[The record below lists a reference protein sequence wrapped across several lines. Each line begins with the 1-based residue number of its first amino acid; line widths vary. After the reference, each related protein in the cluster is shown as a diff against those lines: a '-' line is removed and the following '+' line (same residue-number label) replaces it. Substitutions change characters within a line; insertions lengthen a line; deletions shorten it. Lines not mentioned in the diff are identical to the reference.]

1 MENMTEKFAE
11 FCEELKYEDL
21 PPEVIKRTK
30 LLILDTVGII
40 IRARHDAESTSS
52 LVSAIDKLE
61 MGNGTCQVFSDKK
74 TYTPSAAALLNGT
87 LAHSLDFDDTH
98 AEASLHSSAPIL
110 SAALAA
116 AQMNKSSGQ
125 ELITACVV
133 GYETQIR
140 LGLAGGSSAHY
151 KKGFHPTATC
161 GVFGAV
167 AAAGHLMGLTKDQF
181 ISAFGIALSQS
192 AGSMQFLTDGAWT
205 KRSHVGQAAQNGLSC
220 AIMAGE
226 GFKGPSQ
233 AFEGQWGYFH
243 SYASGGDFK
252 KALDGLGKK
261 FETLNLGVKPY
272 PSCRYSHAAID
283 GIIELKNELGF
294 SSEDVGNIDIGLSNV
309 LAFDI
314 SWSRLFK
321 GGKFHQKNNKTNIS
335 IEAFVADI
343 KEIPLHGKCIDV
355 VTSNHALEPN
365 GRNLPILLKELFR
378 ITKRKLVLFEPSY
391 ELNSKEGK
399 ERMDRLGYIKN
410 IEAEVEKLGGKVTD
424 IIPIC
429 NTSNPLN
436 PTACYVIEPASVKS
450 VSLESPKYCVP
461 GTDLKMENNGS
472 FLLSKDTGLVFP
484 VLDGIPILRTNSA
497 ILATSK
503 F

>member
-11 FCEELKYEDL
+11 FCEQLKYEDL
-21 PPEVIKRTK
+21 SPEVIKRTK

-52 LVSAIDKLE
+52 LVSAIEKLE
-61 MGNGTCQVFSDKK
+61 MSNGSCQVFSDKK
-74 TYTPSAAALLNGT
+74 TYSPSAAALLNGT

-133 GYETQIR
+133 GYEVQIR

-151 KKGFHPTATC
+151 KKGFHPSATC
-161 GVFGAV
+161 GIFGA
-167 AAAGHLMGLTKDQF
+167 AASAGFLMGLTKEQY

-226 GFKGPSQ
+226 GFKGPSE
-233 AFEGQWGYFH
+233 AFEGQWGYLH
-243 SYASGGDFK
+243 SYASGGNIK
-252 KALDGLGKK
+252 KAIDGLGEK

-283 GIIELKNELGF
+283 GLIELKKELNF
-294 SSEDVGNIDIGLSNV
+294 SSEDLDDVDIGLSETA
-309 LAFDI
+309 L
-314 SWSRLFK
+314 
-321 GGKFHQKNNKTNIS
+321 NI
-335 IEAFVADI
+335 I
-343 KEIPLHGKCIDV
+343 
-355 VTSNHALEPN
+355 
-365 GRNLPILLKELFR
+365 
-378 ITKRKLVLFEPSY
+378 
-391 ELNSKEGK
+391 
-399 ERMDRLGYIKN
+399 GY
-410 IEAEVEKLGGKVTD
+410 
-424 IIPIC
+424 
-429 NTSNPLN
+429 PLN
-436 PTACYVIEPASVKS
+436 DKQNPKSIVDGQFSMPFCAAVTVKS
-450 VSLESPKYCVP
+450 GGLQWDDYKNHLNNSDTLSLCNKIKVSPDKDAEECCPEYMSAKVKVVVKGKKHEKFIKIPKGEPENFMDDAEFISKFQGLTEPYLSKQRVDQL
-461 GTDLKMENNGS
+461 TDLMLKMDKANN
-472 FLLSKDTGLVFP
+472 V
-484 VLDGIPILRTNSA
+484 NS
-497 ILATSK
+497 IFEYSQIDI
-503 F
+503 

>member
-1 MENMTEKFAE
+1 MENMTEKFSE
-11 FCEELKYEDL
+11 FCEQLKYEDL
-21 PPEVIKRTK
+21 SPEVIKRTK

-61 MGNGTCQVFSDKK
+61 MSNGSCQVFSDKK
-74 TYTPSAAALLNGT
+74 TYSPSAAALLNGT

-133 GYETQIR
+133 GYEVQIR

-151 KKGFHPTATC
+151 KKGFHPSATC
-161 GVFGAV
+161 GIFGAA
-167 AAAGHLMGLTKDQF
+167 AAAGYLMGLTKEQY

-233 AFEGQWGYFH
+233 AFEGQWGYLH
-243 SYASGGDFK
+243 SYASGGDVN
-252 KALDGLGKK
+252 KATTGLGEE
-261 FETLNLGVKPY
+261 FQTLNLGVKPY

-283 GIIELKNELGF
+283 GLIELKKELKF
-294 SSEDVGNIDIGLSNV
+294 SSDDLDDIDIGLSETALNIIGYPLTDKQHPKSV
-309 LAFDI
+309 VDGQFSMPFCAAVTVKSGGLQWDDYKNHLNNKDTLSLCNKIKVSPDEDAEKCCPEYMSAKVKVVVKGEKYEKFVKIPKGEPENFMEDVEFI
-314 SWSRLFK
+314 SKFK
-321 GGKFHQKNNKTNIS
+321 GLT
-335 IEAFVADI
+335 
-343 KEIPLHGKCIDV
+343 
-355 VTSNHALEPN
+355 EPY
-365 GRNLPILLKELFR
+365 L
-378 ITKRKLVLFEPSY
+378 
-391 ELNSKEGK
+391 SKQ
-399 ERMDRLGYIKN
+399 RVDQL
-410 IEAEVEKLGGKVTD
+410 
-424 IIPIC
+424 
-429 NTSNPLN
+429 
-436 PTACYVIEPASVKS
+436 
-450 VSLESPKYCVP
+450 
-461 GTDLKMENNGS
+461 TDLMLKIDKANN
-472 FLLSKDTGLVFP
+472 V
-484 VLDGIPILRTNSA
+484 NS
-497 ILATSK
+497 IFEYSQIDI
-503 F
+503 

>member
-1 MENMTEKFAE
+1 MENLTEKFAE
-11 FCEELKYEDL
+11 FCEQLKYEDL
-21 PPEVIKRTK
+21 SPEVIKRTK

-61 MGNGTCQVFSDKK
+61 MSNGSCQVFSDKK
-74 TYTPSAAALLNGT
+74 TYSPSAAALLNGT

-133 GYETQIR
+133 GYEVQIR

-151 KKGFHPTATC
+151 KKGFHPSATC
-161 GVFGAV
+161 GIFGAA
-167 AAAGHLMGLTKDQF
+167 AAAGYLMGLNKEQY

-233 AFEGQWGYFH
+233 AFEGQWGYLH
-243 SYASGGDFK
+243 SYASGGDVK
-252 KALDGLGKK
+252 KATNGLGEE

-283 GIIELKNELGF
+283 GLIELKKELNF
-294 SSEDVGNIDIGLSNV
+294 STDDLDDIDIGLSETALNIIGYPLTDKQHPKSV
-309 LAFDI
+309 VDGQFSMPFCAAVTVKSGGLQWDDYKNHLNNKDTLSLCNKIKVSPDEDAEKCCPEYMSAKVKVVVKGEKYEKFVKIPKGEPENFMEDVEFI
-314 SWSRLFK
+314 SKFK
-321 GGKFHQKNNKTNIS
+321 GLT
-335 IEAFVADI
+335 
-343 KEIPLHGKCIDV
+343 
-355 VTSNHALEPN
+355 EPY
-365 GRNLPILLKELFR
+365 L
-378 ITKRKLVLFEPSY
+378 
-391 ELNSKEGK
+391 SKQ
-399 ERMDRLGYIKN
+399 RVDQL
-410 IEAEVEKLGGKVTD
+410 
-424 IIPIC
+424 
-429 NTSNPLN
+429 
-436 PTACYVIEPASVKS
+436 
-450 VSLESPKYCVP
+450 
-461 GTDLKMENNGS
+461 TDLMLKIDQANN
-472 FLLSKDTGLVFP
+472 V
-484 VLDGIPILRTNSA
+484 NS
-497 ILATSK
+497 IFEYSQIDI
-503 F
+503 

>member
-1 MENMTEKFAE
+1 M
-11 FCEELKYEDL
+11 
-21 PPEVIKRTK
+21 
-30 LLILDTVGII
+30 DTVGII

-61 MGNGTCQVFSDKK
+61 MSNGSCQVFSDKK
-74 TYTPSAAALLNGT
+74 TYSPSAAALLNGT

-133 GYETQIR
+133 GYEVQIR

-151 KKGFHPTATC
+151 KKGFHPSATC
-161 GVFGAV
+161 GIFGAA
-167 AAAGHLMGLTKDQF
+167 AAAGYLMGLNKEQY

-233 AFEGQWGYFH
+233 AFEGQWGYLH
-243 SYASGGDFK
+243 SYASGGDVN
-252 KALDGLGKK
+252 KATTGLGEE

-283 GIIELKNELGF
+283 GLIELKKELKF
-294 SSEDVGNIDIGLSNV
+294 SSDDLDDIDIGLSETALNIIGYPLTDKQHPKSV
-309 LAFDI
+309 VDGQFSMPFCAAVTVKSGGLQWDDYKNHLNNKDTLSLCNKIKVSPDEDAEKCCPEYMSAKVKVVVKGEKYEKFVKIPKGEPENFMEDVEFI
-314 SWSRLFK
+314 SKFK
-321 GGKFHQKNNKTNIS
+321 GLT
-335 IEAFVADI
+335 
-343 KEIPLHGKCIDV
+343 
-355 VTSNHALEPN
+355 EPY
-365 GRNLPILLKELFR
+365 L
-378 ITKRKLVLFEPSY
+378 
-391 ELNSKEGK
+391 SKQ
-399 ERMDRLGYIKN
+399 RVDQL
-410 IEAEVEKLGGKVTD
+410 
-424 IIPIC
+424 
-429 NTSNPLN
+429 
-436 PTACYVIEPASVKS
+436 
-450 VSLESPKYCVP
+450 
-461 GTDLKMENNGS
+461 TDLMLKIDQANN
-472 FLLSKDTGLVFP
+472 V
-484 VLDGIPILRTNSA
+484 NS
-497 ILATSK
+497 IFEYSQIDI
-503 F
+503 